1 MTKEELKTELDKI
14 DRNIFWEIDGAGNVE
29 PILHVV
35 NSNRLEPIV
44 MLQSKVKEL
53 LECDVKNNIFD
64 DYASDGDGRFDMW
77 KTSRLIDIM
86 SDLRKMVYLST

>member
-1 MTKEELKTELDKI
+1 MKDQLVLDMQQTKKADSGFNSLDA
-14 DRNIFWEIDGAGNVE
+14 F
-29 PILHVV
+29 
-35 NSNRLEPIV
+35 V